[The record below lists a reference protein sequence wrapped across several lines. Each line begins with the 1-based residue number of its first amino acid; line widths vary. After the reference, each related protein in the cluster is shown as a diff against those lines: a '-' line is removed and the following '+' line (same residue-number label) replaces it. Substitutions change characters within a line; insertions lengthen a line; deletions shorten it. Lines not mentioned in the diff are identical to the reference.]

1 MNPST
6 YISLSTVRI
15 TCGKG
20 GSFTSIGTG
29 FFYLAEFGTPEGV
42 AKVPLVVT
50 NKHVVLDSDEAKL
63 FITLCCSGSQPDE
76 TGRTSSDQHR
86 EVFIAGLGQRIMLH
100 PDPDVDLCAFPIQD
114 ICDLVVSEG
123 RGLRLTYL
131 DDSYLVPSDQRAYI
145 NVIEPVAM
153 IGYPSGLWDQSN
165 NRPLVRRGS
174 TATHPFV
181 SWNGKREFVIDAAC
195 FPGSSGSPVF
205 LFEDVMFRQKGGI
218 YTPGSKAHLLGILA
232 SGPTIDNEGRIVQRA
247 VPTTS
252 NFVPVIPTMMNLGN
266 VVHADAI
273 QDLLPVIE
281 SAARAGRSFPGS
293 LLL

>member
-15 TCGKG
+15 VCGNG
-20 GSFTSIGTG
+20 GSFTSVGTG
-29 FFYLAEFGTPEGV
+29 FFYLAELGTPEGV

-50 NKHVVLDSDEAKL
+50 NKHVVEGSDEAKL
-63 FITLCCSGSQPDE
+63 FITLCCTGSRPDE

-86 EVFIAGLGQRIMLH
+86 EVVIPGLGRRLMLH

-114 ICDLVVSEG
+114 ISDLVLAEG
-123 RGLRLTYL
+123 RDLRLTYL
-131 DDSYLVPSDQRAYI
+131 NASYLVPSDERPHI
-145 NVIEPVAM
+145 NLIEPVAM
-153 IGYPSGLWDQSN
+153 IGYPNGLWDQSN

-181 SWNGKREFVIDAAC
+181 RWNGKREFVIDAAC

-205 LFEDVMFRQKGGI
+205 LFEDVMFRQKGGA

-252 NFVPVIPTMMNLGN
+252 KVIPVISTMMNLGN

-273 QDLLPVIE
+273 QDLLPVVAN
-281 SAARAGRSFPGS
+281 AARTGASFPS
-293 LLL
+293 SVLL